1 MAFDE
6 RKAQRVV
13 RFIEAL
19 RHTKGEFHGQ
29 PFHLLPWQEKIILDV
44 FGTVRDDDPTMRQ
57 YTTAYIE
64 IPKKNGKSE
73 LGAAIALNMLIN
85 DDEWKAEVY
94 SCASDRQQAA
104 IVFDVAVDMVRQS
117 PALMKR
123 VKIIPSTRRMIYQP
137 TGSIYQVLSSEVA
150 TKHGL
155 NVSACIFDELHTQPT
170 RALYDVMTQ
179 GSGDARRQPLWFFLT
194 TAGTDRNSICWEVHQ
209 KALDILE
216 GRKNDPRF
224 YPVLFGLPDE
234 ADWTSE
240 ENWYR
245 ANPSLDHT
253 ITIDKVRDAFRKA
266 QETPADENQF
276 RQLRLN
282 QWVKQSVRWMPMD
295 KWDECGGVVDPYAL
309 EGRACY
315 AGLDLSSTS
324 DLTALVLV
332 FPPTSE
338 DEPYIALPFFWLPE
352 ETLSLRVRR
361 DHVPYDQWAKR
372 GFIQTTEGNVVHYGF
387 IERFICE
394 LGERYDIREIA
405 HDRWNASMM
414 VQTLEDDGFTM
425 VPFGQGFKDM
435 SPPTKELMRIVLEH
449 KLCHGGH
456 PVLRWNMDNAFVRTD
471 PAGNLKLDKEKST
484 EKIDGVVALVMALDR
499 AQRNL
504 NGGSVYDERGLLTLD
519 W

>member
-29 PFHLLPWQEKIILDV
+29 PFHLLPWQEKIIRDV

-179 GSGDARRQPLWFFLT
+179 GSGDARKQPLWFLLT

-216 GRKNDPRF
+216 GRKIDPRF

-372 GFIQTTEGNVVHYGF
+372 GYIQTTEGNVVHYGF

-405 HDRWNASMM
+405 HDRWNATMM

-484 EKIDGVVALVMALDR
+484 EKVDGAVALVMALDR
-499 AQRNL
+499 AIKNQ
-504 NGGSVYDERGLLTLD
+504 GGDSVYNHRGLLIL
-519 W
+519 

>member
-29 PFHLLPWQEKIILDV
+29 PFHLLPWQEKIIRDV
-44 FGTVRDDDPTMRQ
+44 FGTGRDDDPTMRQ

-179 GSGDARRQPLWFFLT
+179 GSGDARKQPLWFLLT

-216 GRKNDPRF
+216 GRKIDPRF

-372 GFIQTTEGNVVHYGF
+372 GYIQTTEGNVVHYGF

-405 HDRWNASMM
+405 HDRWNATMM

-484 EKIDGVVALVMALDR
+484 EKVDGAVALVMALDR
-499 AQRNL
+499 AMKNQ
-504 NGGSVYDERGLLTLD
+504 GGDSVYNHRGLIVL
-519 W
+519 

>member
-29 PFHLLPWQEKIILDV
+29 PFHLLPWQEKIIRDV
-44 FGTVRDDDPTMRQ
+44 FGTVRDDDLSMRQ

-179 GSGDARRQPLWFFLT
+179 GSGDARRQPLWFLLT

-216 GRKNDPRF
+216 GRKIDPRF
-224 YPVLFGLPDE
+224 YPVLFGLPDD

-324 DLTALVLV
+324 DLTALVLA

-338 DEPYIALPFFWLPE
+338 DEPYRVLPFFWLPE

-405 HDRWNASMM
+405 HDRWNATMM

-435 SPPTKELMRIVLEH
+435 SPPTKELMRLVLEH
-449 KLCHGGH
+449 RLCHGGH

-484 EKIDGVVALVMALDR
+484 EKVDGAVALVMALDR
-499 AQRNL
+499 AMKNQ
-504 NGGSVYDERGLLTLD
+504 GGDSVYNHRGLIVL
-519 W
+519 

>member
-29 PFHLLPWQEKIILDV
+29 PFHLLPWQEKIIRDV
-44 FGTVRDDDPTMRQ
+44 FGTVRDDDLSMCQ

-179 GSGDARRQPLWFFLT
+179 GSGDARRQPLWFLLT

-372 GFIQTTEGNVVHYGF
+372 GYIQTTEGNVVHYGF

-394 LGERYDIREIA
+394 LGERYNIREIA
-405 HDRWNASMM
+405 HDRWNATMM

-484 EKIDGVVALVMALDR
+484 EKVDGAVALVMALDR
-499 AQRNL
+499 AMKNQ
-504 NGGSVYDERGLLTLD
+504 GGDSVYNHRGLLIL
-519 W
+519 

>member
-29 PFHLLPWQEKIILDV
+29 PFHLLPWQEKIIRDV
-44 FGTVRDDDPTMRQ
+44 FGTVRDDDLSMRQ

-372 GFIQTTEGNVVHYGF
+372 GYIQTTEGNVVHYGF

-405 HDRWNASMM
+405 HDRWNATMM

-484 EKIDGVVALVMALDR
+484 EKVDGAVALVMALDR
-499 AQRNL
+499 AMKNQ
-504 NGGSVYDERGLLTLD
+504 GGDSVYNHRGLLIL
-519 W
+519 

>member
-6 RKAQRVV
+6 RKAGRVV

-29 PFHLLPWQEKIILDV
+29 PFRLLPWQEKIIRDV

-179 GSGDARRQPLWFFLT
+179 GSGDARRQPLWFLLT

-216 GRKNDPRF
+216 GSKIDPRF
-224 YPVLFGLPDE
+224 YPVLFGLPDD

-324 DLTALVLV
+324 DLTALVLA

-372 GFIQTTEGNVVHYGF
+372 GYIQTTEGNVVHYGF

-405 HDRWNASMM
+405 HDRWNATMM

-484 EKIDGVVALVMALDR
+484 EKVDGAVALVMALDR
-499 AQRNL
+499 AMKNQ
-504 NGGSVYDERGLLTLD
+504 GGDSVYNHRGLIVL
-519 W
+519 